1 MGQTRTWLLENHYAV
16 AAHGDR
22 LLVCL
27 LASRFLLASI
37 FESLRN
43 LPANGQLDVAVD
55 ADVNNH
61 WTIFNRESFVDL
73 AEIVGPIDS
82 EALGAKTDGQF
93 FEIGR
98 CDFRVFR
105 RQALVD
111 EVVPLLPNGVV
122 VEHEHG
128 ERQIVTDRGV
138 EI

>member
-1 MGQTRTWLLENHYAV
+1 MSASGQTRTWLLENHYAV

-43 LPANGQLDVAVD
+43 LPAHGQLNVAVD
-55 ADVNNH
+55 AHVDDDGAVLNSK
-61 WTIFNRESFVDL
+61 SFVAR

-82 EALGAKTDGQF
+82 EAHGTKTDGQF

-105 RQALVD
+105 R
-111 EVVPLLPNGVV
+111 
-122 VEHEHG
+122 
-128 ERQIVTDRGV
+128 
-138 EI
+138 